1 MKITAI
7 IPSLGL
13 LAMIGVAML
22 LVHQS
27 DKQIDEYVE
36 IVADQMEH
44 TPAPSTHSPGF
55 QKHYRNGK
63 GPIYFPEI
71 FNDIFTQI
79 DSLKAR
85 VAELEEAQ

>member
-1 MKITAI
+1 MKTTAI
-7 IPSLGL
+7 IISLGF
-13 LAMIGVAML
+13 LAMIGVAIIL
-22 LVHQS
+22 IHQS

-36 IVADQMEH
+36 IVADQMAH
-44 TPAPSTHSPGF
+44 TPAPSTRSPGF
-55 QKHYRNGK
+55 NKHYRNGK
-63 GPIYFPEI
+63 GPIYFPAI